1 MPAADK
7 RETELMSDAR
17 YRFTITVGSEDAGS
31 RLDSWLASVDDP
43 DMREKLVS
51 RSAIQKV
58 IAEGNVLVNG
68 STAKKNMVLKAGDV
82 IDMEVPELKTL
93 EAVPQ
98 DVPIDIVYEDTDVI
112 VVNKPQ
118 GMVVHPAP
126 GNPDGTYKRGY
137 KTRHSSQDRQGYERT
152 ARDLQERRRPQRPR
166 GTVCRTLDNQG
177 LLCGGKR
184 RHQR

>member
-17 YRFTITVGSEDAGS
+17 YRFTITVGAEDAGS

-68 STAKKNMVLKAGDV
+68 STATKNMVLKLSPEEFGRIIASA
-82 IDMEVPELKTL
+82 IDQINHGSVETVDAL
-93 EAVPQ
+93 VR
-98 DVPIDIVYEDTDVI
+98 DNI
-112 VVNKPQ
+112 
-118 GMVVHPAP
+118 
-126 GNPDGTYKRGY
+126 RG
-137 KTRHSSQDRQGYERT
+137 
-152 ARDLQERRRPQRPR
+152 
-166 GTVCRTLDNQG
+166 
-177 LLCGGKR
+177 
-184 RHQR
+184 